1 MASISTLGVGSGLD
15 LSSILDSLETAEK
28 ASLDPISTQQ
38 TAYTAKLSAYGTL
51 KSALTTFQTAN
62 TTLNNADLFTATSA
76 TSSSSAFSAT
86 TSGSVV
92 AGKYTISVSQ
102 LAQAQTLTSS
112 TQTSNTT
119 ALGDSSASSRTM
131 TITLVDGTSKD
142 ITLTSDQT
150 SLTGM
155 RDAINSADAGV
166 TATIIKTGDS
176 SYRLSLTSTE
186 TGSDNA
192 VSSIAIT
199 GDDTLQD
206 IVGYDASASTNAM
219 TESVT
224 AQNAKLTVNNVEIES
239 SSNEISDAL
248 EGITLNLNDTTTSNQ
263 TLTIAKDTSKAQT
276 AIESWVDAYNT
287 LLDQF
292 NTLTK
297 YTAVDVGSDTQDSSN
312 GALLGD
318 STLRTIQTQLKSM
331 LTNAQSSSTYKTLA
345 QIGITTDPTT
355 GSLELD
361 SDTLET
367 ELSSDPDGVKEM
379 IVGDGTSTGIA
390 TTIGNSLTS
399 WLSTT
404 GIVQSATD
412 GVSKTLNDLTDQY
425 NEMSTRIDNLVAR
438 YKTQFTALDV
448 LMSQLNTTSSYLTQ
462 AFDTSSSTST
472 STSSSS

>member
-1 MASISTLGVGSGLD
+1 MAATITNLGVGSGLN
-15 LSSILDSLETAEK
+15 LSDILDSLETAEK
-28 ASLDPISTQQ
+28 ASLTPISNQQ

-62 TTLNNADLFTATSA
+62 TALNSADLFTATTA
-76 TSSSSAFSAT
+76 TSTSSAFSAT
-86 TSGSVV
+86 TSGNVV
-92 AGKYTISVSQ
+92 AGNYTISVSQ
-102 LAQAQTLTSS
+102 LAQAQTLTSA
-112 TQTSNTT
+112 TQTSNST

-131 TITLVDGTSKD
+131 TIKLVDGTSKD

-192 VSSIAIT
+192 VSSITVT
-199 GDDTLQD
+199 GDDTLQG
-206 IVGYDASASTNAM
+206 IVGYDASASSNVM
-219 TESVT
+219 TESVA
-224 AQNAKLTVNNVEIES
+224 AQNAKLTVNNVAIEN
-239 SSNEISDAL
+239 SSNTISDAL
-248 EGITLNLNDTTTSNQ
+248 EGITLNLNDTTTGNQ
-263 TLTIAKDTSKAQT
+263 TLAITKDSSKADN
-276 AIESWVDAYNT
+276 AITNWVSAYNA
-287 LLDQF
+287 LLTQF
-292 NTLTK
+292 DTLTK
-297 YTAVDVGSDTQDSSN
+297 YTAVDVGSDSQDSSN

-355 GSLELD
+355 GQLD
-361 SDTLET
+361 LDADK
-367 ELSSDPDGVKEM
+367 LSTALSTDADGVKQM
-379 IVGDGTSTGIA
+379 IIGDGKTTGIT

-425 NEMSTRIDNLVAR
+425 NNMSTRIDNLIAR
-438 YKTQFTALDV
+438 YKTQFTQLDV
-448 LMSQLNTTSSYLTQ
+448 TMSSLNSTSTYLTQ
-462 AFDTSSSTST
+462 QF
-472 STSSSS
+472 STSSSSSSSS